1 MNYIATFFT
10 HSGAI
15 KYKKQF
21 ANNGIYVELRPVPR
35 ELSSSCGVAGVFSIE
50 HDEGPASGDKPD
62 KSRQLEAKSPKDL
75 QYITEEVEK
84 LYSIGSGGYEL
95 LFENE

>member
-21 ANNGIYVELRPVPR
+21 ANNGIHVELRPVPR
-35 ELSSSCGVAGVFSIE
+35 ELSSSCGVAGVFCLDPGRDQSK
-50 HDEGPASGDKPD
+50 EGKPASP
-62 KSRQLEAKSPKDL
+62 EACTSGPCKAESFV
-75 QYITEEVEK
+75 TEELEK
-84 LYSIGSGGYEL
+84 LYIIGPNGYEL